1 MRIAAALLVG
11 LLVGCLVIAGLGV
24 FQNAAGA
31 KAEQW
36 ARQDPP
42 PQLTP
47 AGRAFLHAGNFIGSY
62 WIFASVFILPLSVG
76 IAGFVAFRRERAAQQ
91 LAGAN
96 QYAFAGSTRRPFVIG
111 VSTVFLEAAAISFP
125 LGLLLVWLG
134 GGTLRSPLVLPGID
148 LISLV
153 FPLSAF
159 VGTVLALISTLRK
172 RRLQFVLELILGIAL
187 LALSYVPVLAHLL
200 RAV

>member
-1 MRIAAALLVG
+1 L
-11 LLVGCLVIAGLGV
+11 
-24 FQNAAGA
+24 
-31 KAEQW
+31 
-36 ARQDPP
+36 
-42 PQLTP
+42 
-47 AGRAFLHAGNFIGSY
+47 
-62 WIFASVFILPLSVG
+62 
-76 IAGFVAFRRERAAQQ
+76 AQR
-91 LAGAN
+91 G
-96 QYAFAGSTRRPFVIG
+96 
-111 VSTVFLEAAAISFP
+111 TVFLEAAAISFL